1 MREGAAVAAAQTCC
15 QARTLGRLVAR
26 ALFKL
31 VLPERH
37 QEPIKEISQKESCGE
52 VARLTVIDQ

>member
-1 MREGAAVAAAQTCC
+1 M
-15 QARTLGRLVAR
+15 LGRLVAR